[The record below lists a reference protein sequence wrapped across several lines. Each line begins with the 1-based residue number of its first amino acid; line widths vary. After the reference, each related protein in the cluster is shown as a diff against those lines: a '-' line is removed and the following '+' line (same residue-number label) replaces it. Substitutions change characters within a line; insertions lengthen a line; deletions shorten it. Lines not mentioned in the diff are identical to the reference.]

1 MSGNDTLTVATQNLV
16 VAFNS
21 INKTLQYING
31 QLTSDAYPN
40 NGISTARVFHGRG
53 RIVAVTLLISGGEIN
68 VYDSS
73 EAGIIPPESRRFTL
87 DSSAQIGHYIVG
99 AECKN
104 GIILVTSGG
113 SEATV
118 TYSVY

>member
-1 MSGNDTLTVATQNLV
+1 MAGNDTLTTATQNLV

-31 QLTSDAYPN
+31 QLTSNAYPN
-40 NGISTARVFHGRG
+40 NGISTARVYHGRG
-53 RIVAVTLLISGGEIN
+53 RIVSVVLLTDGGTVDI
-68 VYDSS
+68 YDSS
-73 EAGIIPPESRRFTL
+73 EVNIIPPESRRFTL
-87 DSSAQIGHYIVG
+87 DSTATIGYHKVD
-99 AECKN
+99 AEVKN
-104 GIILVTSGG
+104 GIILVVTGA